1 MFPGQPCKNKPVLS
15 SITVLLIVTSIFLF
29 PVMVASFVMKISIY
43 LLLVVLFSCGG
54 GCRAGGGWV
63 LYCGFRKENFYKQN
77 YILHVADCITYS
89 ICVPLFSKV

>member
-29 PVMVASFVMKISIY
+29 PVMVASFVMTISIY

-54 GCRAGGGWV
+54 QCRAGGGWV
-63 LYCGFRKENFYKQN
+63 LCCGFRKENFYKQN
-77 YILHVADCITYS
+77 YILHIADCITYS